1 VANDKL
7 LSIYLRD
14 HFAAAA
20 AGRARCRAARRS
32 NEGTPTGAF
41 LDGLLGE
48 IDEDAETLGRVLTR
62 VGVAPSKPKLA
73 AGLAAER
80 LGRLKLN
87 GQLTG
92 YSPLS
97 RLVELEALLLG
108 VEGKRRLWLSLA
120 EIGDPRLAEFDF
132 GALADRATAQ
142 RDGLEEQRR
151 QAAAVALR

>member
-20 AGRARCRAARRS
+20 AGRARCRAARDS

-41 LDGLLGE
+41 LDGLLRQ
-48 IDEDAETLGRVLTR
+48 IDEDAETLRRVLAR
-62 VGVAPSKPKLA
+62 VGVAPSKPKLV

-97 RLVELEALLLG
+97 RLVELEALVLG
-108 VEGKRRLWLSLA
+108 VEGKRRLWLALA
-120 EIGDPRLAEFDF
+120 EIGDPRLSEFDF
-132 GALADRATAQ
+132 GALAERAETQ

-151 QAAAVALR
+151 HAAAVALT

>member
-1 VANDKL
+1 MANDAL

-20 AGRARCRAARRS
+20 AGRERCRASRDS
-32 NEGTPTGAF
+32 NRGTPTGEF
-41 LDGLLGE
+41 LTSLLRE
-48 IDEDAETLGRVLTR
+48 IDEDAATLRRVLTS

-73 AGLAAER
+73 ALLVAER

-97 RLVELEALLLG
+97 RLIELEALLLG
-108 VEGKRRLWLSLA
+108 VEGKRRLWIALGELA
-120 EIGDPRLAEFDF
+120 DPRLAEFDF
-132 GALADRATAQ
+132 GALAARAEAQ

-151 QAAAVALR
+151 AAVATALR